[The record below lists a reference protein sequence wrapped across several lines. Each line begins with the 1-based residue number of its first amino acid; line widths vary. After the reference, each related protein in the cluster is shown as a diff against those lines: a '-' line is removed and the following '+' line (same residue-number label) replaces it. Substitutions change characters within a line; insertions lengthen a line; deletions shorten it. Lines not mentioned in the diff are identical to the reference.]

1 MDQEQYS
8 SLLEL
13 FAAMPD
19 PRQARG
25 KRYAWSLILT
35 LIAAALVSGA
45 QGVRA
50 LSQWITERQA
60 ELLALLGGERQR
72 LPGATTV
79 RRALRVVD
87 VADLEAR
94 ARALGGPLVPARPA
108 AAPPPALVGVAL
120 DGKQVN
126 GANARGAQ
134 VHLLSLTRH
143 ADACVLRQQAVAA
156 KTNEIPTAP
165 QLLAGLDLT
174 NVVVTMD
181 ALLTQHAI
189 ATQIRRQ
196 HGHYLMV
203 VKDNQPTLA
212 ADIALAFDG
221 TCPVLPGDHF
231 ATITTV
237 DKRHGRL
244 ETRTLERTAA
254 LNTYLTWPAVGQVL
268 RRTCHSVILK
278 TGAIRH
284 EVSYA
289 ITSLPAA
296 TTPPAQLEALW
307 RGHWTIENRVHF
319 VRDVTFGEDAGQ
331 AWVGNTPEALAILRN
346 LLLTVLRRQGWANIA
361 DAVRHY
367 GAYAPRALALLGA
380 LPS

>member
-25 KRYAWSLILT
+25 KRYAWSRILT
-35 LIAAALVSGA
+35 LIAAALVSGEH
-45 QGVRA
+45 GVRA
-50 LSQWITERQA
+50 VCQWITERQT
-60 ELLALLGGERQR
+60 ELLALLGGSRQR

-94 ARALGGPLVPARPA
+94 ARALGGPLVVARPTA
-108 AAPPPALVGVAL
+108 GGPPVLVGAAL

-126 GANARGAQ
+126 GANAHGAR

-156 KTNEIPTAP
+156 KTNEIPVAP
-165 QLLAGLDLT
+165 RLLAGLDLT
-174 NVVVTMD
+174 DVVVTMD

-189 ATQIRRQ
+189 AAQIRQQ

-212 ADIALAFDG
+212 ADIALAFAGD
-221 TCPVLPGDHF
+221 CPVVPSDHF
-231 ATITTV
+231 ATGTTV
-237 DKRHGRL
+237 DKHHGRL

-254 LNTYLTWPAVGQVL
+254 LNGYLTWPAVGQVL

-278 TGAIRH
+278 AGRVRH

-289 ITSLPAA
+289 IASLPAA
-296 TTPPAQLEALW
+296 TTTPAQLEALW
-307 RGHWTIENRVHF
+307 RGHRTIENRVHY
-319 VRDVTFGEDAGQ
+319 VRDVTFGEEAGQ
-331 AWVGNTPEALAILRN
+331 VWVGNAPEALAILRN
-346 LLLTVLRRQGWANIA
+346 LLLTVLRRHGWANIA